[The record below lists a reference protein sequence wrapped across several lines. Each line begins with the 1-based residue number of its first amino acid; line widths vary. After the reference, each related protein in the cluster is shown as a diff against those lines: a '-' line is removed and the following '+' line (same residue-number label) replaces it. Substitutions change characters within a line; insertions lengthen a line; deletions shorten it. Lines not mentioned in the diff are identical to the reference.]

1 MKDLESAEL
10 KDLEQA
16 LHYEEFRK
24 HRPDS
29 TRIFRR
35 NAEYLL
41 YLLGTWLADRFELKH
56 LQLAGRFIGKLA
68 YRFFPK
74 ERGIALMQL
83 GKIHPELSPAQ
94 RESWC
99 RECFSHF
106 GQLLTEFLGMQ
117 KIEEHWPQCLDIE
130 NEEILQEALA
140 QQKGVLL
147 MALHQGNWEL
157 ISLYAKHAGIKMNA
171 TTANFPEARVN
182 EKLLQRRENQ
192 WMSIIRRGE
201 PGTVSKLLGS
211 LRNHEVLI
219 LAIDQ
224 DTNVPSNWVP
234 FFGIPAKTPLGLA
247 KLALKSGA
255 PVLSYAILRQP
266 EGRFKL
272 IFEKIDH
279 HPEAVSSEDQ
289 LFRLNRILNRH
300 LEKMIEREP
309 KQWAWIHR
317 RWRHQ
322 PDEQERQDME
332 KREKAM
338 MESEHNI
345 QIA

>member
-56 LQLAGRFIGKLA
+56 LQVAGRFIGKLA
-68 YRFFPK
+68 
-74 ERGIALMQL
+74 
-83 GKIHPELSPAQ
+83 Q
-94 RESWC
+94 RESWG
-99 RECFSHF
+99 RECFSQF

-157 ISLYAKHAGIKMNA
+157 ISLYAKHARIKMNA

-201 PGTVSKLLGS
+201 PGTVSKLLSS

-279 HPEAVSSEDQ
+279 HPETVSSEDQ
-289 LFRLNRILNRH
+289 LFRLNRMLNRH

>member
-1 MKDLESAEL
+1 MKDLETAEL

-56 LQLAGRFIGKLA
+56 LQVAGRFIGKLA

-140 QQKGVLL
+140 QKK
-147 MALHQGNWEL
+147 E
-157 ISLYAKHAGIKMNA
+157 
-171 TTANFPEARVN
+171 FC
-182 EKLLQRRENQ
+182 
-192 WMSIIRRGE
+192 
-201 PGTVSKLLGS
+201 
-211 LRNHEVLI
+211 
-219 LAIDQ
+219 
-224 DTNVPSNWVP
+224 
-234 FFGIPAKTPLGLA
+234 
-247 KLALKSGA
+247 
-255 PVLSYAILRQP
+255 
-266 EGRFKL
+266 
-272 IFEKIDH
+272 
-279 HPEAVSSEDQ
+279 
-289 LFRLNRILNRH
+289 
-300 LEKMIEREP
+300 
-309 KQWAWIHR
+309 
-317 RWRHQ
+317 
-322 PDEQERQDME
+322 
-332 KREKAM
+332 
-338 MESEHNI
+338 
-345 QIA
+345 

>member
-1 MKDLESAEL
+1 LKDLETAEL

-24 HRPDS
+24 HRPSS

-56 LQLAGRFIGKLA
+56 LQVAGRFIGKLA

-157 ISLYAKHAGIKMNA
+157 ISLYAKHAHIKMN
-171 TTANFPEARVN
+171 
-182 EKLLQRRENQ
+182 
-192 WMSIIRRGE
+192 G
-201 PGTVSKLLGS
+201 
-211 LRNHEVLI
+211 
-219 LAIDQ
+219 
-224 DTNVPSNWVP
+224 
-234 FFGIPAKTPLGLA
+234 
-247 KLALKSGA
+247 
-255 PVLSYAILRQP
+255 
-266 EGRFKL
+266 
-272 IFEKIDH
+272 
-279 HPEAVSSEDQ
+279 
-289 LFRLNRILNRH
+289 
-300 LEKMIEREP
+300 
-309 KQWAWIHR
+309 
-317 RWRHQ
+317 
-322 PDEQERQDME
+322 
-332 KREKAM
+332 
-338 MESEHNI
+338 
-345 QIA
+345 

>member
-1 MKDLESAEL
+1 
-10 KDLEQA
+10 
-16 LHYEEFRK
+16 
-24 HRPDS
+24 
-29 TRIFRR
+29 
-35 NAEYLL
+35 
-41 YLLGTWLADRFELKH
+41 
-56 LQLAGRFIGKLA
+56 
-68 YRFFPK
+68 
-74 ERGIALMQL
+74 MQL

-117 KIEEHWPQCLDIE
+117 KIEEHWPHCLDIE

-157 ISLYAKHAGIKMNA
+157 ISLYAKHARIKMNA

-182 EKLLQRRENQ
+182 EKLLERRENQ

-279 HPEAVSSEDQ
+279 HPETVSSEDQ

-300 LEKMIEREP
+300 LENMIEREP